1 MHKSILAAL
10 AALSM
15 PLIGAAAAEERAT
28 AADAEA
34 MVKKAVVFLKANGP
48 EKAFAEFNNRK
59 GQFVDRDIYIVVYG
73 LNGVVRAHGGNEKL
87 VGKDMLDA
95 QDTDGKF
102 FVKERVELAKAQGT
116 FWQDYKFSNPVS
128 KKVEPKHMYCERVDD
143 AAVCGGVYK

>member
-1 MHKSILAAL
+1 MRKPMLAAV
-10 AALSM
+10 AALVPM
-15 PLIGAAAAEERAT
+15 IGVAAAEERAT

-34 MVKKAVVFLKANGP
+34 MVKKAVAFLKSNGP
-48 EKAFAEFNNRK
+48 DKAFPEFNDRK
-59 GQFVDRDIYIVVYG
+59 GQFVDRDVYIVVYG
-73 LNGVVRAHGGNEKL
+73 LDGVVRAHGGNAKL

-102 FVKERVELAKAQGT
+102 FVKERVELAKSQGSY
-116 FWQDYKFSNPVS
+116 WQDYKFSNPVD

>member
-1 MHKSILAAL
+1 MLKTAL
-10 AALSM
+10 AATAVA
-15 PLIGAAAAEERAT
+15 LISLTGAASAEERAT

-48 EKAFAEFNNRK
+48 EKAYPEFNNRK
-59 GQFVDRDIYIVVYG
+59 GQFVDRDVYIVVYG
-73 LNGVVRAHGGNEKL
+73 LDGVVRAHGGNEKL

-116 FWQDYKFSNPVS
+116 FWQDYKFSNPVT
-128 KKVEPKHMYCERVDD
+128 KKVEPKHMYCERVGET
-143 AAVCGGVYK
+143 AVCGGVYK